1 MRFIRHFEGRSTLE
15 QLLQASSCC
24 LLSPKQVAER
34 MVQAQQQGQQPGTV
48 VPQLFEGEPHFQ
60 DPSTAARLYGNLL
73 GLWDIL
79 VVHPGFDF
87 EQPPVQPPP
96 KSAEPPPPFGE
107 AGPDGPWVASC
118 FAYLEGLDKNGL
130 NRLQHSFENRQDTL
144 VGYLEEQNLTDDGFD
159 TARQLLFELFAMIR
173 LGWPPGIR
181 AVSQAELEGDAAT
194 QIPEALWSYA
204 KEVLFEAETDEK
216 SPLSAD
222 EASRLRTLIDRGLR
236 AIWNAR
242 KAEQTE

>member
-1 MRFIRHFEGRSTLE
+1 LRFIRHFEGRSTLE
-15 QLLQASSCC
+15 HLLQGSGC
-24 LLSPKQVAER
+24 LLSTKQVAER
-34 MVQAQQQGQQPGTV
+34 MLEAQRQERQLGAV
-48 VPQLFEGEPHFQ
+48 LPQLFNGEPRFP
-60 DPSTAARLYGNLL
+60 DPSAAARLYGNLL

-79 VVHPGFDF
+79 LVHPGFDL
-87 EQPPVQPPP
+87 ERPPVQVPP

-107 AGPDGPWVASC
+107 AGPDGPWVANC

-130 NRLQHSFENRQDTL
+130 NRLQHSFENRQDAL
-144 VGYLEEQNLTDDGFD
+144 LGYLEEQNLTDDSFE
-159 TARQLLFELFAMIR
+159 TARQLLFELFAMIK

-181 AVSQAELEGDAAT
+181 SVSRAELEGDAAT

-216 SPLSAD
+216 SPPSAD
-222 EASRLRTLIDRGLR
+222 EASRLRTVIDCGLR

-242 KAEQTE
+242 RAKQTE